1 MFCRHV
7 IVDNLFIWVSYF
19 EKKNEYSLGDLT
31 GEWYLSIIMQCYF
44 AFHFDPHLLCKS
56 TLQGDNEDKQ
66 CADPI

>member
-1 MFCRHV
+1 MFYRHV
-7 IVDNLFIWVSYF
+7 IADNLFICVSYF

-31 GEWYLSIIMQCYF
+31 GEWYLCIIMQCYC
-44 AFHFDPHLLCKS
+44 AFHFDPNLFCKS